1 MPATVTTKE
10 PLPADIRPDELDALI
25 RIRMKAGAIRSSRKG
40 NELHT
45 EWNVIG
51 END

>member
-10 PLPADIRPDELDALI
+10 PLPPDIKQDELDALI
-25 RIRMKAGAIRSSRKG
+25 RLRMKAGAIRCFRQG
-40 NELHT
+40 DELHT

-51 END
+51 EQN